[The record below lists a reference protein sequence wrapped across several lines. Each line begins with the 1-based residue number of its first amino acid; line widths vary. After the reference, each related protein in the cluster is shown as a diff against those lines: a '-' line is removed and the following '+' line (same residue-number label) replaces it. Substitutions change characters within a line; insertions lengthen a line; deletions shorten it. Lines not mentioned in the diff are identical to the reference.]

1 MPKTPYRI
9 RLFTVAAAFVGLM
22 SAGCSSDSYDTGDGN
37 YSYLT
42 ADFAIVPTDA
52 SAGQLSPTPYIV
64 LWSIMTRSRR
74 RRWRCVP

>member
-9 RLFTVAAAFVGLM
+9 RLFTIAAAFVGLM

-42 ADFAIVPTDA
+42 ADFALVTTDA
-52 SAGQLSPTPYIV
+52 
-64 LWSIMTRSRR
+64 
-74 RRWRCVP
+74 